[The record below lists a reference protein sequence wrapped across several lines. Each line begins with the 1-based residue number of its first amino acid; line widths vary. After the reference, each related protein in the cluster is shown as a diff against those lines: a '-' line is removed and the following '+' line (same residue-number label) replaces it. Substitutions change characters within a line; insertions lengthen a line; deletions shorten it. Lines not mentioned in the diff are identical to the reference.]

1 MSCLSCCVREGPEA
15 EDWTLA
21 HASAV
26 GTSGEASEARS
37 FSQQADALARQLN
50 KKATGQLVVALHRT
64 PEGALGLTVSST
76 QATKHGLPI
85 VDYPAPPGSDLL
97 PGDVV
102 LAIDGQWLKP
112 GTMLSDIIGCEKRAV
127 HELTIHRPP
136 PGGFLRRITESSLR
150 GSTMWGANRGSL
162 RG

>member
-102 LAIDGQWLKP
+102 LAIDGQ
-112 GTMLSDIIGCEKRAV
+112 
-127 HELTIHRPP
+127 
-136 PGGFLRRITESSLR
+136 
-150 GSTMWGANRGSL
+150 
-162 RG
+162 

>member
-1 MSCLSCCVREGPEA
+1 MREGPEA

-76 QATKHGLPI
+76 QATKHACRTSFRNMSAEQLQR
-85 VDYPAPPGSDLL
+85 VPA
-97 PGDVV
+97 
-102 LAIDGQWLKP
+102 
-112 GTMLSDIIGCEKRAV
+112 
-127 HELTIHRPP
+127 
-136 PGGFLRRITESSLR
+136 
-150 GSTMWGANRGSL
+150 
-162 RG
+162 